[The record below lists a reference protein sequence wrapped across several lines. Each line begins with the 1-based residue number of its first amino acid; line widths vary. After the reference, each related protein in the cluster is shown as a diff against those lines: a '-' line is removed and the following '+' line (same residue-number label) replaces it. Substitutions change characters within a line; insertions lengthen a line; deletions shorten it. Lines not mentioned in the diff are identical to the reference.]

1 MNPTALSAAL
11 DLVRAF
17 TKVSGDKIGRAIVRK
32 SFCKLAVLGLL
43 VIGVQSARAEV
54 RTVSLSVG
62 MGCPTCPYI
71 VKSSLQD
78 VPGVQDVRISYRE
91 QKAIVKFDDEKTTVA
106 ALTKATADVGFPSRL
121 IE

>member
-1 MNPTALSAAL
+1 M
-11 DLVRAF
+11 
-17 TKVSGDKIGRAIVRK
+17 GK
-32 SFCKLAVLGLL
+32 SFLVMAVLGLL
-43 VIGVQSARAEV
+43 VGAVPSARAEV
-54 RTVSLSVG
+54 RTVALSVG

-78 VPGVQDVRISYRE
+78 VPGVQEVRISYRE
-91 QKAIVKFDDEKTTVA
+91 QKATVKFDDEKTTVS